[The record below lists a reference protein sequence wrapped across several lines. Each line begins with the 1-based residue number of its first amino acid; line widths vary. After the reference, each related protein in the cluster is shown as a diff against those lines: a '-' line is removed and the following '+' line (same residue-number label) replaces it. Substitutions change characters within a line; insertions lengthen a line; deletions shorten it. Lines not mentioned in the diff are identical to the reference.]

1 MDDVDERKGPAINLQ
16 RIEDR
21 IAADEPGPDIVAH
34 PGLRPFGDKH
44 DVAAAIGEI
53 NFPAGDHVNSKLR
66 DRLSEQLCASRHR
79 RPLLQFSMEA
89 ESVQRLGSLRHST
102 CPWRPT
108 RLTGPLFLI

>member
-1 MDDVDERKGPAINLQ
+1 MDDVDERKRPAINLQ

-21 IAADEPGPDIVAH
+21 IAADEPGPNIVAH

-53 NFPAGDHVNSKLR
+53 DLP
-66 DRLSEQLCASRHR
+66 ASRHR